1 MYFCTDTELPQPQTN
16 ASVSLVHF
24 LQNIRPSVTLE
35 LERELLPRTPLHR
48 LIITKGL
55 PAYDTHSQTSLSVM
69 IAPPEPSLSLRSLL
83 ANNSKG
89 RCSWK
94 LFLKMSGRLS
104 RIIFVNEL

>member
-1 MYFCTDTELPQPQTN
+1 M
-16 ASVSLVHF
+16 
-24 LQNIRPSVTLE
+24 TLE
-35 LERELLPRTPLHR
+35 LERELLVRNPLHR

-55 PAYDTHSQTSLSVM
+55 RSYNAYSRISQSVM

-104 RIIFVNEL
+104 RIIFVSELADIYNPDPPAGGRDDLLAILRLV

>member
-1 MYFCTDTELPQPQTN
+1 MYFCTDKSTKNSRQ
-16 ASVSLVHF
+16 
-24 LQNIRPSVTLE
+24 
-35 LERELLPRTPLHR
+35 ELLARTPLHR

-55 PAYDTHSQTSLSVM
+55 LTYDAYSRISQSVM

-104 RIIFVNEL
+104 RIIFVSELADIYNPDPPAGGRDDLLTILRLV